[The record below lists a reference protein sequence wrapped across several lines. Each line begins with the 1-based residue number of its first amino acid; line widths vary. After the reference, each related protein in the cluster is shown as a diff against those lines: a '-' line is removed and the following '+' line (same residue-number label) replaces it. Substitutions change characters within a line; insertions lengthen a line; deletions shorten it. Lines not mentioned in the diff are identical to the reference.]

1 MRLTHATVGSNK
13 YDLVPIMITV
23 GVVCLFLI
31 GISNANLAQ
40 ILPSFAKQF
49 RAPIPLPIFYEV
61 SKDIKA
67 NLTKESSL
75 NNLFLSWI
83 DKNPYEKMFLL
94 LIEDQWMPNS
104 SGNIEINQQIYLL
117 TSTFEVHEKYTV
129 NNHTMMNKV
138 GHFNNVTFML
148 EKGLTGI
155 HYKNKRC
162 SSLLCLSI
170 SKCFVISIL
179 HYLKQHYLY
188 LTSNFLSSKICTE

>member
-1 MRLTHATVGSNK
+1 
-13 YDLVPIMITV
+13 MITV

-31 GISNANLAQ
+31 GISNADLAQ

-83 DKNPYEKMFLL
+83 DENPYEKMFLL

-129 NNHTMMNKV
+129 NNHTVMNKV
-138 GHFNNVTFML
+138 GHFNNVTFMF

-170 SKCFVISIL
+170 SKFFVISIL
-179 HYLKQHYLY
+179 HYLKQHYRVKY
-188 LTSNFLSSKICTE
+188 NTMTIFLQKMLWLGEQIFMGQN

>member
-1 MRLTHATVGSNK
+1 MYHHLSFAAHKYHELHSPYQHVSSKGTYLCLTHATVGSNK
-13 YDLVPIMITV
+13 YNLVPIMFTL

-31 GISNANLAQ
+31 GISNADLAQ

-49 RAPIPLPIFYEV
+49 GAPIPLPIFYEV

-67 NLTKESSL
+67 DLTKESSL

-83 DKNPYEKMFLL
+83 DENPYEEMFLL

-117 TSTFEVHEKYTV
+117 TNTFEVHEKYTV
-129 NNHTMMNKV
+129 NNHTVINKV
-138 GHFNNVTFML
+138 GHFDNATFMF

-155 HYKNKRC
+155 H
-162 SSLLCLSI
+162 
-170 SKCFVISIL
+170 
-179 HYLKQHYLY
+179 
-188 LTSNFLSSKICTE
+188 